1 MSVPQ
6 LMMLSGGLAGGGR
19 NGLSSG
25 TAGESAAQILADFP
39 SSTDGVYWIDL
50 PTVGPTQIYCI
61 MNSSYDGGGWM
72 LTMKATR
79 GTTFDYTASYW
90 ETNNT
95 LNPTENNLNDGDAKY
110 NSYNYFAG
118 TDIMARFPDVS
129 APLVVAFGGTLGS
142 GLSAWTWHENDYYN
156 SGSATTLLNHFTNTS
171 NNTYLLENAAV
182 TSWAGHSGGPFS
194 AQSGYRKYGFNL
206 DESSI
211 AVSGARARWGFAWNN
226 ETTAGSNDVYSGIG
240 LNSTRLGVNIA
251 YSAGDFLGCCQ
262 SYTGENRTMRVEM
275 YVR

>member
-6 LMMLSGGLAGGGR
+6 LMVLSGGTGKK
-19 NGLSSG
+19 NGLSLNN
-25 TAGESAAQILADFP
+25 AGESAAQILADFP

-61 MNSSYDGGGWM
+61 MNTSYDGGGWM

-79 GTTFDYTASYW
+79 GTTFNYTASYW

-95 LNPTENNLNDGDAKY
+95 LNPTATNLNDGDAKY

-129 APLVVAFGGTLGS
+129 AGGTLGS
-142 GLSAWTWHENDYYN
+142 GLSAWTWHENNYYN
-156 SGSATTLLNHFTNTS
+156 SGSTTTLLNHFTNTS
-171 NNTYLLENAAV
+171 NNTYLLQDAAV

-194 AQSGYRKYGFNL
+194 AQAGYRKYGFNL

-211 AVSGARARWGFAWNN
+211 AASGARARWGFAWNN

-240 LNSTRLGVNIA
+240 LNSTRLGVTTN
-251 YSAGDFLGCCQ
+251 YSAGDQIGCCQ
-262 SYTGENRTMRVEM
+262 SYTGVNRTMRVEM

>member
-1 MSVPQ
+1 MSVTQ
-6 LMMLSGGLAGGGR
+6 LMILTAGSGGIR
-19 NGLSSG
+19 NGLSSD
-25 TAGESAAQILADFP
+25 TAGVSAAQILANFP

-61 MNSSYDGGGWM
+61 MNTSYDGGGWM

-90 ETNNT
+90 ESNNT
-95 LNPTENNLNDGDAKY
+95 LNPTETNLNDGDAKY

-129 APLVVAFGGTLGS
+129 AGGTLGS
-142 GLSAWTWHENDYYN
+142 GLSAWTWHENNYYN
-156 SGSATTLLNHFTNTS
+156 SGSSTTLLNHFTNTS

-194 AQSGYRKYGFNL
+194 AQGGHRKYGFNI

-211 AVSGARARWGFAWNN
+211 SQAAARARWGFAWNN
-226 ETTAGSNDVYSGIG
+226 ETYAGTNDVYSGIG
-240 LNSTRLGVNIA
+240 LNSRRRNTNVA
-251 YSAGDFLGCCQ
+251 YSAGDFIGCCKTY
-262 SYTGENRTMRVEM
+262 SGVDRTMRFEM